1 MAKINMKQKIL
12 QLAPYFTVVLAITG
26 VWFFKSGYLFF
37 TDMVWGPNMVL
48 PVWTSGWIYLD
59 LIIKGLSVIIPV
71 SLIEKL
77 FLTGVFGVILFGGY
91 KIAQSF
97 SKNKAI
103 LFLGSVF
110 ALFNSFVYDRL
121 MYGQVGIIL
130 GYGFFLAA
138 FGYLISFYFEPLNKK
153 QLFLGSVFAGF
164 SILFAPHFVFFLGL
178 TYFVFGTLIFLKL
191 FSEKRKKDLLK
202 VSQYFLLGVLIVVLI
217 NFNWIFGV
225 VTGSSQTER
234 FVKETITEQDLEV
247 FKTSGSS
254 DSQVLNNVLLMS
266 GFWGKDQ
273 HRYADL
279 TKNEENWGRSFYFL
293 LPIIILG
300 LIYNFKDK
308 KKRGLNIGLILI
320 YLVAFVLA
328 LGIALP
334 ITAKITLWLFNNV
347 PFYKGLREPQKW
359 VAVMIVVYEVL
370 LVCGLTVLSKKKVVV
385 KNKELLTFLLTF
397 VIILQAPLMVWG
409 GAGQVSPIEYPK
421 DWYEVDKLI
430 VQETNCESKILFLP
444 WHLYMS
450 FNWIGSI
457 VANPS
462 AKFFK
467 CPMIYG
473 KNMEFGGIF
482 GHSTDSDEREVEEW
496 VFNVGRTNL
505 LEENKLNISYIILA
519 KEIDWQNYLWLGNHH
534 NVEFVKETENLIV
547 YKVKNYEDK

>member
-1 MAKINMKQKIL
+1 MKQRIL
-12 QLAPYFTVVLAITG
+12 QLAPYFAVVLAITG
-26 VWFFKSGYLFF
+26 DWFFKPGYLFF
-37 TDMVWGPNMVL
+37 TDMSWGPNIVL
-48 PVWTSGWIYLD
+48 PVWTSFSFYFWAVIKELSFLISVD
-59 LIIKGLSVIIPV
+59 LL
-71 SLIEKL
+71 EKL

-97 SKNKAI
+97 SKNKII

-110 ALFNSFVYDRL
+110 ALFNPFVYDRL
-121 MYGQVGIIL
+121 MYGQAGIIL

-138 FGYLISFYFEPLNKK
+138 FGYLISFYFGPLNKK
-153 QLFLGSVFAGF
+153 QLFLGSVFAGL

-178 TYFVFGTLIFLKL
+178 TYFVFVILIFLKL
-191 FSEKRKKDLLK
+191 FSERRKENLLK
-202 VSQYFLLGVLIVVLI
+202 VSQYLLLGVLIVVLI
-217 NFNWIFGV
+217 NFNWLFGI
-225 VTGSSQTER
+225 VTGSSQMER
-234 FVKETITEQDLEV
+234 FVKETVTKQDLEAFQTRGENKLEVIENV
-247 FKTSGSS
+247 F
-254 DSQVLNNVLLMS
+254 LMS
-266 GFWGKDQ
+266 GFWGIEQ
-273 HRYADL
+273 FRYEPL
-279 TKNEENWGRSFYFL
+279 QNIKENWGRSFYFL
-293 LPIIILG
+293 LPLIILG

-308 KKRGLNIGLILI
+308 EKRRLNIGLILI
-320 YLVAFVLA
+320 YFVAFVLA

-359 VAVMIVVYEVL
+359 VAVLVAVYEIL
-370 LVCGLTVLSKKKVVV
+370 LVCGLTVLSKKKIVV
-385 KNKELLTFLLTF
+385 KNKELLAFLLTF
-397 VIILQAPLMVWG
+397 VIILQAPLMAWG
-409 GAGQVSPIEYPK
+409 GAGQVSPIEYPT

-430 VQETNCESKILFLP
+430 VQETNCESKILFVP

-467 CPMIYG
+467 CPVIYG

-482 GHSTDSDEREVEEW
+482 GHSTDPDEREVEKW
-496 VFNVGRTNL
+496 VLNVGRTDL
-505 LEENKLNISYIILA
+505 LEENKFNISYIILA
-519 KEIDWQNYLWLGNHH
+519 KEVDWQNYLWLDNHP

>member
-12 QLAPYFTVVLAITG
+12 QLAPYFTVVFAITG

-37 TDMVWGPNMVL
+37 TDMSWGPNIVL
-48 PVWTSGWIYLD
+48 PVWTSIGFYL
-59 LIIKGLSVIIPV
+59 LALIKGLSF
-71 SLIEKL
+71 LISVDLLEKL
-77 FLTGVFGVILFGGY
+77 FIAAVLGAVLFGGY
-91 KIAQSF
+91 KIAQNF
-97 SKNKAI
+97 TKNKAI
-103 LFLGSVF
+103 LFLGSAF

-153 QLFLGSVFAGF
+153 QLFLGSVFAGL

-178 TYFVFGTLIFLKL
+178 TYFVFVILIFFKL

-202 VSQYFLLGVLIVVLI
+202 VSQYFLLGVSIVVLI

-225 VTGSSQTER
+225 VAGSSQTER

-273 HRYADL
+273 HRYADI
-279 TKNEENWGRSFYFL
+279 TKNEKNWGRSFYFL
-293 LPIIILG
+293 LPLIILG

-334 ITAKITLWLFNNV
+334 ITAKTV
-347 PFYKGLREPQKW
+347 SYTHLRAHE
-359 VAVMIVVYEVL
+359 
-370 LVCGLTVLSKKKVVV
+370 
-385 KNKELLTFLLTF
+385 
-397 VIILQAPLMVWG
+397 
-409 GAGQVSPIEYPK
+409 
-421 DWYEVDKLI
+421 
-430 VQETNCESKILFLP
+430 
-444 WHLYMS
+444 
-450 FNWIGSI
+450 
-457 VANPS
+457 
-462 AKFFK
+462 
-467 CPMIYG
+467 
-473 KNMEFGGIF
+473 
-482 GHSTDSDEREVEEW
+482 TDS
-496 VFNVGRTNL
+496 
-505 LEENKLNISYIILA
+505 Y
-519 KEIDWQNYLWLGNHH
+519 
-534 NVEFVKETENLIV
+534 
-547 YKVKNYEDK
+547 